1 VIGPFCLGFSVA
13 SSLAP
18 LLPFAR
24 LAGAMQFKQRGT
36 SNQNTTPRQSKN
48 HSRAGLRSHL
58 AACLPPRHCS
68 WEALLERGLQGQHGA
83 GLSRRWTVCSMG
95 WWSLLS
101 QADRRAVAIP
111 GFGLDLALRSLT
123 RATWTRRPL
132 PPGTAG
138 LRWRWQSWWGSERDS
153 LLSRFRA
160 TGF

>member
-1 VIGPFCLGFSVA
+1 VTGVPRQTSKGPLSPLPAQISPPYVGFHLRSQAPCGRASPSEVGRAGRPRRGGFGVSSTEPKSVIGPFCLGFSVA

-95 WWSLLS
+95 
-101 QADRRAVAIP
+101 
-111 GFGLDLALRSLT
+111 
-123 RATWTRRPL
+123 
-132 PPGTAG
+132 
-138 LRWRWQSWWGSERDS
+138 
-153 LLSRFRA
+153 
-160 TGF
+160 